1 MKKYIIRSVKYL
13 LLLCVLYFVLLWIS
27 SVTSYTEPVDM
38 WTLFK
43 AQLESERGPWLVA
56 AFIGLAIFYPRFGFM
71 RVVVD
76 DCHVEDDR
84 IRIDN
89 AMAAYG
95 YKFEGQRGDVLVYR
109 AEGLF
114 KRLTLMFEDEIEVRK
129 VASGVEIVGIRR
141 TTARVVYQLRS
152 YLNNRRYE

>member
-1 MKKYIIRSVKYL
+1 MACGGIYRIGDILSTL
-13 LLLCVLYFVLLWIS
+13 WLY
-27 SVTSYTEPVDM
+27 
-38 WTLFK
+38 
-43 AQLESERGPWLVA
+43 ACC
-56 AFIGLAIFYPRFGFM
+56 
-71 RVVVD
+71 VD